1 MSSILT
7 PSIVSTQ
14 TSPLDEELAG
24 PLDEE
29 LAGPLDE
36 DEELDEE
43 DEDDDELD
51 DEEELLEEDDEL
63 EPQSHSPNTSGS
75 CLRVSF
81 HHDPTAQSPAGM
93 YLSGASRSSQP
104 SSPDSVGGVP
114 SSASAL
120 PATTPCESY
129 TMTVWMMSLSQ
140 IPQPSSRSRTHH
152 ADAWPQAY
160 RFSKR

>member
-1 MSSILT
+1 M
-7 PSIVSTQ
+7 VSTHC
-14 TSPLDEELAG
+14 SPLELWA
-24 PLDEE
+24 PL
-29 LAGPLDE
+29 
-36 DEELDEE
+36 
-43 DEDDDELD
+43 
-51 DEEELLEEDDEL
+51 DEEELLEELEDELLDDDEELEDELLDDDEELEDELLDDDEEL

-81 HHDPTAQSPAGM
+81 HHEPTAQSPAGM

-129 TMTVWMMSLSQ
+129 TMTVLITSLSQ
-140 IPQPSSRSRTHH
+140 IPQPSSRSRTNH